1 MNHKT
6 LTMTRSMDITERL
19 TRRIVDGVYP
29 ESSKLPTERALAEEF
44 EVARHVVREA
54 LKRIEAIGLVRIRQ
68 GSGIYVQR
76 LHFLAG
82 LEIFDLLLT
91 NDDGSTNF
99 PFLRDVLEFRGN
111 LVRTIV
117 RLAVANHT
125 DEESDRAEAL
135 VGRLTTPGLDNERR
149 EAISAELFELIAHSS
164 HNQVY
169 ALLYN
174 SVARIFIKLRRMF
187 DIPLMGP
194 NESRQVLLA
203 LMMAYRNRDAEG
215 ADLLMQGYL
224 AALDASIRNMA
235 GVAPAE

>member
-1 MNHKT
+1 MNDRA
-6 LTMTRSMDITERL
+6 LTTTRSMDITERL

-29 ESSKLPTERALAEEF
+29 EGTKLPTERALAEEF
-44 EVARHVVREA
+44 DVARHVVREA
-54 LKRIEAIGLVRIRQ
+54 LKRVEAIGLVRIRQ

-76 LHFLAG
+76 LHFFAG

-91 NDDGSTNF
+91 NDDGGTNF

-111 LVRTIV
+111 LIRTIV

-125 DEESDRAEAL
+125 EEESDRAEAL
-135 VGRLTTPGLDNERR
+135 VGRLTKTGLDNERR
-149 EAISAELFELIAHSS
+149 ESVSAELFELIAHSS

-187 DIPLMGP
+187 DIPLLGP
-194 NESRQVLLA
+194 DESRQVLLA
-203 LMMAYRNRDAEG
+203 LMAAYKNRDTEG
-215 ADLLMQGYL
+215 ADLLMQGYV
-224 AALDASIRNMA
+224 AALDASIRKMA
-235 GVAPAE
+235 GVAPTE